1 MPKKKL
7 PQTIEE
13 FFVAGLGLAEG
24 LDARNAADVFH
35 GGVIQR
41 LCRGDGALELLVIT
55 AEHGRKAESSRRN
68 NDQHGKAR
76 APVLEEQ
83 QHQHRQRTGNIG
95 CHLRQ
100 KVGKGGFDGVHP
112 LHDVGSRGAATH
124 ITEGKQHPQ
133 PQYAPVSFSHAV

>member
-41 LCRGDGALELLVIT
+41 LCRGDGALELLVIPLNMDAKQRVPGGT
-55 AEHGRKAESSRRN
+55 AISRN
-68 NDQHGKAR
+68 M
-76 APVLEEQ
+76 
-83 QHQHRQRTGNIG
+83 RQY
-95 CHLRQ
+95 L
-100 KVGKGGFDGVHP
+100 
-112 LHDVGSRGAATH
+112 LATL
-124 ITEGKQHPQ
+124 
-133 PQYAPVSFSHAV
+133 YNAL

>member
-1 MPKKKL
+1 MRKVSGLFIAKKSRKGRLPMPKKKL

-68 NDQHGKAR
+68 
-76 APVLEEQ
+76 
-83 QHQHRQRTGNIG
+83 
-95 CHLRQ
+95 
-100 KVGKGGFDGVHP
+100 
-112 LHDVGSRGAATH
+112 S
-124 ITEGKQHPQ
+124 PQ
-133 PQYAPVSFSHAV
+133 LQYAPVSFSHAV